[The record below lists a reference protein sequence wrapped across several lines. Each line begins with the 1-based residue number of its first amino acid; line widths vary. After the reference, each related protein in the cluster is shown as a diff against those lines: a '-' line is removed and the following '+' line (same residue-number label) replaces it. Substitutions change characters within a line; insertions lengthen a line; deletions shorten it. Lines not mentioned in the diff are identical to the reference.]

1 VRDLHL
7 HLPSLLIFPGAS
19 AQADAVFAHGVFDCA
34 VPFADALALG
44 FLPFPLPFPQS
55 QISNL
60 KFPSRS
66 RCLCST
72 RRDALKSAARSAH
85 VPQQQDYL
93 DARFTLGVK
102 LPPIAAIPA
111 MIGCLAMLA

>member
-19 AQADAVFAHGVFDCA
+19 AQADAVFAHGVLDCA

-44 FLPFPLPFPQS
+44 FLPLPLPFPQS

-66 RCLCST
+66 HRLCST
-72 RRDALKSAARSAH
+72 RRDALKSTARSAH
-85 VPQQQDYL
+85 VRQQDYL

-102 LPPIAAIPA
+102 LPPIPAITA
-111 MIGCLAMLA
+111 MIGCLVTLA